1 MILGGVAGSAAY
13 SEGVSDWG
21 RYLPMSNRRRG
32 DEREVTANRAR
43 ETAVVLRALA
53 GLVEAEA
60 AARPEPLARPLTA
73 GTIEDALRALLTRLR
88 LSAGQRLAV
97 ALGALDVP
105 SAEVVAIE
113 ADRLAAALHAEAE
126 RFDAAGARAS
136 VATLGEAVVTA
147 LEVAEG
153 IRRPLA
159 IEPTTLG
166 AVALDRALRAPLE
179 RRSVARA
186 RTLVAS
192 DGDWRLGTG
201 PELRA
206 PGAAIV
212 LFLAGRG
219 ALPVHEPAPPPVDDR
234 PSAD

>member
-1 MILGGVAGSAAY
+1 MT
-13 SEGVSDWG
+13 VSDWG

-32 DEREVTANRAR
+32 DEQEVTANRAR
-43 ETAVVLRALA
+43 ETATVLRALA
-53 GLVEAEA
+53 ALLEARPGLVS
-60 AARPEPLARPLTA
+60 RPLAA
-73 GTIEDALRALLTRLR
+73 GTVEDALRTLLTRVR
-88 LSAGQRLAV
+88 LTRWQRLAA
-97 ALGALDVP
+97 ALGAIDVP
-105 SAEVVAIE
+105 SAEVSAI
-113 ADRLAAALHAEAE
+113 DGGRLAAAVRAEAE

-136 VATLGEAVVTA
+136 VATLGAAVVTA

-153 IRRPLA
+153 IPQPIA
-159 IEPTTLG
+159 IEATTLG

-179 RRSVARA
+179 RRTVVRA

-192 DGDWRLGTG
+192 DGDWRVGTG

-219 ALPVHEPAPPPVDDR
+219 PLPGHEPGAPAPAPDDDI
-234 PSAD
+234 S